1 MMAIAAAMLAMLL
14 ASAAHAQSGPT
25 SVVNSPHNLSVSGTG
40 TIKSSTQQEVCIFCH
55 TPHNSAPVQPLWN
68 RNLPTGAY
76 KVYSSSSLVS
86 TPGQPTGSSKLCLSC
101 HDGTI
106 ALGSVLSSNQ
116 PIVMAN
122 GVATLPPGTT
132 NLGTDLSGDHP
143 ISFTYDTNLTA
154 ENGNLV
160 NPAALPPQIKLES
173 RQLQCV
179 SCHDP
184 HNDSR
189 GSFLVMSNTN
199 SQLCSSCHLLSG
211 EATLSGHSQC
221 NDCHQEHNAPSGA
234 LLLVQSTV
242 SATCAVC
249 HGSTIPATQPA
260 SASAEV
266 AVSGGT
272 PVFGGSVIDAPNQG
286 LLTPLM
292 SGISVANDLNKISR
306 HNADVR
312 GSFTTVAARTTI
324 QEGKKDLVNCAG
336 CHEPHTMKSGQARAP
351 NISPMLGKTTGVT
364 SAGANTRRAKYEY
377 EVCFKCHGTNG
388 SDTPYVTRKSLQTN
402 VRMQFVPSA
411 VSFHP
416 VASSGRGR
424 DVPSLVPGMTTAT
437 LIYCTDCHNS
447 DSGKKAGGTGP
458 NGPHGS
464 NIPPLLL
471 ANYDTIDG
479 TSESSVAYAL
489 CYRCHERSNIL
500 GNFSFSEHRDHI
512 VNDRTPC
519 AVCHD
524 AHGISSAQGTIMSN
538 AHLINFDTTVVFP
551 DPITKKLEYRT
562 SGPRSGKCYLLCHGK
577 VHSGTKY

>member
-1 MMAIAAAMLAMLL
+1 MAIATALLAMLL
-14 ASAAHAQSGPT
+14 PLAAHAQSGPT

-40 TIKSSTQQEVCIFCH
+40 TIKSSTEQEVCIFCH

-68 RNLPTGAY
+68 RNLPASAY
-76 KVYSSSSLVS
+76 KVYSSPSLVS

-122 GVATLPPGTT
+122 GVATLPQGTT

-143 ISFTYDTNLTA
+143 ISFTYDTNLAT

-160 NPAALPPQIKLES
+160 NPSALPPQIKLES
-173 RQLQCV
+173 GQLQCV

-184 HNDSR
+184 HNDSL

-199 SQLCSSCHLLSG
+199 SQLCSSCHVLSG
-211 EATLSGHSQC
+211 EATVTGHNQC
-221 NDCHQEHNAPSGA
+221 NDCHQQHNAPSGP

-249 HGSTIPATQPA
+249 HGSSIPTTQPA

-266 AVSGGT
+266 GISAGT
-272 PVFGGSVIDAPNQG
+272 PALGGSVIDAPNEG

-292 SGISVANDLNKISR
+292 TGISVANDLNKSSR

-312 GSFTTVAARTTI
+312 GSFTSVASKTTI
-324 QEGKKDLVNCAG
+324 QEGKKDVVNCAG
-336 CHEPHTMKSGQARAP
+336 CHEPHTMKNGQAKAP

-364 SAGANTRRAKYEY
+364 SSGANTRRAKYEY
-377 EVCFKCHGTNG
+377 EVCFKCHGTNS

-416 VASSGRGR
+416 VAAPGRGR

-437 LIYCTDCHNS
+437 MIYCTDCHNS
-447 DSGKKAGGTGP
+447 DTSKKAGGSGP

-464 NIPPLLL
+464 DIAPLLVS
-471 ANYDTIDG
+471 NYDTIDG
-479 TSESSVAYAL
+479 SSESSTAYAL
-489 CYRCHERSNIL
+489 CYRCHERSSIL
-500 GNFSFSEHRDHI
+500 GNISFIKHRDHI

-538 AHLINFDTTVVFP
+538 SHLINFDTTVVFP
-551 DPITKKLEYRT
+551 DPITKKLEYR
-562 SGPRSGKCYLLCHGK
+562 SASPRSGKCYLLCHGK
-577 VHSGTKY
+577 VHSGTRY